1 MNEELNYYKLDDF
14 YRKCMDGT
22 IDMHRLIKLKDRAQ
36 TKEYRISFVRHVLYL
51 CNHHNTNL
59 LDILNTLKDKI
70 ETFVKRLIRENFY
83 IKSYIQSV
91 ISEWSLNLEPEE
103 MFNKINEVFK
113 YDDFMEENKTF
124 NQLMGGMK
132 SLERNIMKK
141 EYNEDTDIRD
151 TLSLLF
157 TNCTDCKDK
166 IKKHTERL
174 IRITSNLEPTYNY
187 LLTDLSMKHKPNYLE
202 MANESEQNSSIFN
215 RLINTSTDRDIP
227 DNINTIFLN
236 YILLVNLLKK
246 EYHFLITSL
255 KAIDY
260 NLSERHNS
268 LNVMMDGLNIKDV
281 QPVIMDSNIDIEED
295 DEDEEQEGGF
305 SLF

>member
-1 MNEELNYYKLDDF
+1 MNEELNYYKLDEF
-14 YRKCMDGT
+14 YQKCVDGS
-22 IDMHRLIKLKDRAQ
+22 IDIRRQIKLKNRDH
-36 TKEYRISFVRHVLYL
+36 TKSYYISFLRHVLYL
-51 CNHHNTNL
+51 CKSQNLNL
-59 LDILNTLKDKI
+59 LDILNTLKNKT
-70 ETFVKRLIRENFY
+70 ENYVERLIRENYY
-83 IKSYIQSV
+83 IKGYIQTI
-91 ISEWSLNLEPEE
+91 ISEWSLTIEPEQIFDK
-103 MFNKINEVFK
+103 MNEVFK
-113 YDDFMEENKTF
+113 YESFMDENKTF

-132 SLERNIMKK
+132 SLERSIMKK

-166 IKKHTERL
+166 IKNHIETL
-174 IRITSNLEPTYNY
+174 IRITSRLEPTYNY
-187 LLTDLSMKHKPNYLE
+187 VILDLSMKHKANYLE
-202 MANESEQNSSIFN
+202 MANESEKTSSVFN

-227 DNINTIFLN
+227 DTINMIFSN
-236 YILLVNLLKK
+236 YILLLNLLKK

-268 LNVMMDGLNIKDV
+268 LNVMMDGLNIKNV
-281 QPVIMDSNIDIEED
+281 NAVNMDSKIDIDEEED
-295 DEDEEQEGGF
+295 QEGGF

>member
-14 YRKCMDGT
+14 YRKCMDGS
-22 IDMHRLIKLKDRAQ
+22 IDIHRQIKLKDRAQ
-36 TKEYRISFVRHVLYL
+36 TKEYRISFLRHVLYL
-51 CNHHNTNL
+51 CKHHNSNL

-70 ETFVKRLIRENFY
+70 ETFLKRLIRENFY
-83 IKSYIQSV
+83 IKSYIQSI
-91 ISEWSLNLEPEE
+91 ISEWSLNLDPEE

-113 YDDFMEENKTF
+113 YEDFMEENKTF

-166 IKKHTERL
+166 IKKHIEKL
-174 IRITSNLEPTYNY
+174 IRITSNIEPTYNY
-187 LLTDLSMKHKPNYLE
+187 LLIDLSMKHKPNYLE
-202 MANESEQNSSIFN
+202 MANESEKNSSIFN

-246 EYHFLITSL
+246 EYHFLITTL

-281 QPVIMDSNIDIEED
+281 QPVIMDSNIDIDE
-295 DEDEEQEGGF
+295 EDEEENEGF

>member
-1 MNEELNYYKLDDF
+1 MNEELNYYKVDEF
-14 YRKCMDGT
+14 YQKCVDGT
-22 IDMHRLIKLKDRAQ
+22 IDIRRQIKLKNRDH
-36 TKEYRISFVRHVLYL
+36 TKSYYISFLRHVLYL
-51 CNHHNTNL
+51 CKSQNLNL
-59 LDILNTLKDKI
+59 LDILNTLKDKT
-70 ETFVKRLIRENFY
+70 ENYVERLIRENYY
-83 IKSYIQSV
+83 IKGYIQTI
-91 ISEWSLNLEPEE
+91 ISEWSLTIEPEQIFDK
-103 MFNKINEVFK
+103 MNEVFK
-113 YDDFMEENKTF
+113 YESFMDENKTF

-132 SLERNIMKK
+132 SLEKSIMKK

-166 IKKHTERL
+166 IKNHIETL
-174 IRITSNLEPTYNY
+174 IRITSHLEPTYNY
-187 LLTDLSMKHKPNYLE
+187 VILDLSMKHKANYLE
-202 MANESEQNSSIFN
+202 MANESEKTSSVFN

-227 DNINTIFLN
+227 DTINMIFSN
-236 YILLVNLLKK
+236 YVLLLNLLKK

-268 LNVMMDGLNIKDV
+268 LNVMMDGLNIKNV
-281 QPVIMDSNIDIEED
+281 NAVNMDSKIDIDEEED
-295 DEDEEQEGGF
+295 QEGGF